1 MSYKKIAVIVVLVL
15 AIIIGGGIYIRGR
28 LMDQA
33 NIGKTIPGVTDLSES
48 YKAEEE
54 TAAAMEKL
62 NSTPPPEPSEVITTL
77 TDGTKRVAIVFDG
90 LPDRPLT
97 LRLLDV
103 LKKHNAE
110 ATFFVEG
117 ENAADQPET
126 LLAIRKANQEVGNYT
141 FTGLAHAEPVDKCS
155 RMRELCRT
163 QQSVTIETSC
173 SPKVFRAP
181 RSLRMETS
189 CSPTV
194 FRAPL
199 TIFGDDILRVTRAAG
214 IPFAVKE
221 SVRFQPGNIHSVYEA
236 NRYAATIPNGS
247 IIAIPIGHPVE
258 PLAYAPQNE
267 EIKEPAFDK
276 KPTIKDDYEKAPR
289 EEKPDLADELDW
301 LLTALDSKQVAVV
314 SVQQFRKIR
323 YVPAGA
329 ATVTPT
335 GNNNNN
341 IVVQ

>member
-28 LMDQA
+28 LIEQA

-141 FTGLAHAEPVDKCS
+141 FTGLAHAETVDKGS
-155 RMRELCRT
+155 LMRELCRT
-163 QQSVTIETSC
+163 QKIVT
-173 SPKVFRAP
+173 
-181 RSLRMETS
+181 METS
-189 CSPTV
+189 FSPKV